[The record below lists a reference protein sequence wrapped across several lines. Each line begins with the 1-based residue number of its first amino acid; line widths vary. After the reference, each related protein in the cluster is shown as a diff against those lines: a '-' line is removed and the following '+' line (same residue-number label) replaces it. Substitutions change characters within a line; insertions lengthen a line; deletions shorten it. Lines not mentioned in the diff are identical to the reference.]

1 MWQIISGYLHNN
13 ILNGGLSDMIIT
25 EKNEVYS
32 FAMVPQ
38 YARLLLNSNA
48 ILPVIILDGT
58 FQSSIYR
65 GSLIIV
71 MVVSSKGTNI
81 PIGWS
86 WGPSENEETIRIVLN
101 IIKDNNI

>member
-1 MWQIISGYLHNN
+1 
-13 ILNGGLSDMIIT
+13 MIIT
-25 EKNEVYS
+25 ENNEVYS

-71 MVVSSKGTNI
+71 MVVSSNKTNI